1 MKYKS
6 TNTFLLIAA
15 FFVFGFAPSIRAQEK
30 TTSWTPEEQKELF
43 GYCEKTVLMNELRIA
58 EEKVDKIGEI
68 NYWATLQKIKVQENT
83 NDTFATANEVE
94 EAVIKKY
101 KSLSLTS
108 DQIKNLIERRK
119 SITNQEACPLITLN
133 FNPVYDTA
141 QKAQMILNFKAKY
154 RKDLISKVGVNGR
167 QADQLI
173 DAEVWNQKEA
183 IAISKIPANDFNR
196 IRKTVEMHKMMD
208 RKFKLI
214 DMTEEQKQA
223 AIEYFKQ
230 NL

>member
-119 SITNQEACPLITLN
+119 SNTNQEACPLITLN

-173 DAEVWNQKEA
+173 DAAVWNQKEA